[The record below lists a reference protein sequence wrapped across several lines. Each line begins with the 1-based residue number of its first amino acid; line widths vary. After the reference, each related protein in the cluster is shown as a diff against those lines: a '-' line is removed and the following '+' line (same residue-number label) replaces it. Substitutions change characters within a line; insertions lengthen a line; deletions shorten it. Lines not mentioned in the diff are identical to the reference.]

1 MSEKNQRDS
10 FIFYR
15 SFYESIK
22 DLDKNQKAE
31 VLEAICSYAL
41 DEYTE
46 PLSGVSKGFFTLIKP
61 QLDAN
66 RKRFENGSK
75 PKQSISKTKAEN
87 KQNISKIEA
96 NKNVNDKVNE
106 KENKNKKFVP
116 PSLQEVEI
124 FFSEN
129 GFGSVY
135 AKQAFDYYEL
145 GEWKDASG
153 KQVKNWKQKMKGVW
167 LTEEKRNKS
176 NVTPTQT
183 TQLKPE
189 PKYFHNQEDY
199 ETALAEWNAKNPTS
213 NLHDIQGH
221 LL

>member
-1 MSEKNQRDS
+1 MREST
-10 FIFYR
+10 IIYR
-15 SFYESIK
+15 SFYDAIIELPK
-22 DLDKNQKAE
+22 ETQAE
-31 VLEAICSYAL
+31 VWEAIF
-41 DEYTE
+41 EYSLNFKSVELNGLAKTI
-46 PLSGVSKGFFTLIKP
+46 FTLIKP

-66 RKRFENGSK
+66 IKRYENGSK
-75 PKQSISKTKAEN
+75 PKQKQQISKTEAKG
-87 KQNISKIEA
+87 KQETSKVEA

-116 PSLQEVEI
+116 PSLQEVEM

-199 ETALAEWNAKNPTS
+199 ESALAEWNAKNPTS

>member
-1 MSEKNQRDS
+1 MTFEQKGILFDAIYRHQIGEEVELDFSMRMAFAPFKNQFIRDNEKYS
-10 FIFYR
+10 EFIDKQ
-15 SFYESIK
+15 K
-22 DLDKNQKAE
+22 D
-31 VLEAICSYAL
+31 
-41 DEYTE
+41 
-46 PLSGVSKGFFTLIKP
+46 
-61 QLDAN
+61 
-66 RKRFENGSK
+66 NGSK
-75 PKQSISKTKAEN
+75 GGRPKKPIKPTETQKTQAFSENPTEPKKAY
-87 KQNISKIEA
+87 
-96 NKNVNDKVNE
+96 NVNDKDKVNE

-129 GFGSVY
+129 GFCSVY

-176 NVTPTQT
+176 NVTPTKT

>member
-1 MSEKNQRDS
+1 MREST
-10 FIFYR
+10 IIYR
-15 SFYESIK
+15 SFYDAIIELPK
-22 DLDKNQKAE
+22 ETQAE
-31 VLEAICSYAL
+31 VWEAIF
-41 DEYTE
+41 EYSLNFKSVELNGLAKTI
-46 PLSGVSKGFFTLIKP
+46 FTLIKP

-66 RKRFENGSK
+66 IKRYENGSK
-75 PKQSISKTKAEN
+75 PKQKQQISKTEAKD
-87 KQNISKIEA
+87 KQETSKVEA
-96 NKNVNDKVNE
+96 NKNVNDNDKVNE

-116 PSLQEVEI
+116 PSLQEVEM